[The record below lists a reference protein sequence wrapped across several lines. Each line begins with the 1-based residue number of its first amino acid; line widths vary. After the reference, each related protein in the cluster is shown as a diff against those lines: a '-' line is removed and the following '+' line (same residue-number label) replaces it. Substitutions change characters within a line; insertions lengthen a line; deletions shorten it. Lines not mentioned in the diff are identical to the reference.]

1 MCLGKPGILP
11 APALSSQTFTPA
23 SRLLSHTIF
32 AMLNWLLTNILAT
45 ALLPPFSLV
54 LLLVVALVVHRKRPS
69 MALSLIFLVTLA
81 LYALSTPWVGGVL
94 RKSLEVSSPVNLQ
107 ALPPADAI
115 VVLGGGRRT
124 QAREYGGDTLNSY
137 SLERLRYA
145 ARLHHATQLPIL
157 ATGGMPG
164 GGSVSESALMHK
176 VSTEELHTP
185 IRWTEEAALTTWD
198 NARFSAPILK
208 QAGVKRI
215 LLVTDAAHLRRAVP
229 LFEQQGLQVI
239 PAGVHFSSTRID
251 SPLSLLPSAS
261 GLRDSH
267 YALHEWLG
275 IVWYR
280 LRHLMDKTT

>member
-1 MCLGKPGILP
+1 
-11 APALSSQTFTPA
+11 
-23 SRLLSHTIF
+23 
-32 AMLNWLLTNILAT
+32 MLNWLLTNILAS

-54 LLLVVALVVHRKRPS
+54 LLLVAALVLYRKRPR
-69 MALSLIFLVTLA
+69 MALSLILFATIA
-81 LYALSTPWVGGVL
+81 LFILSMPWIGGVM
-94 RKSLEVSSPVNLQ
+94 RKSLEISSPLNWH

-124 QAREYGGDTLNSY
+124 RAPEYGGDTLNSY

-145 ARLHHATQLPIL
+145 ARLHRATQLPIL

-164 GGSVSESALMHK
+164 GGSVSEGALLRK

-185 IRWTEEAALTTWD
+185 VRWIEEAALTTWD
-198 NARFSAPILK
+198 NARYSAPILK
-208 QAGVKRI
+208 KAGVTRI

-229 LFEQQGLQVI
+229 LFEQQGLQVV
-239 PAGVHFSSTRID
+239 PAGVHFADTRID
-251 SPLSLLPSAS
+251 SLLSLLPSAS

>member
-1 MCLGKPGILP
+1 
-11 APALSSQTFTPA
+11 
-23 SRLLSHTIF
+23 
-32 AMLNWLLTNILAT
+32 MLNWLLTNILAS

-54 LLLVVALVVHRKRPS
+54 LLLVVALVLHRKRPR
-69 MALSLIFLVTLA
+69 MALSLILLVTFA

-94 RKSLEVSSPVNLQ
+94 RKSLEVSNPVNLQ
-107 ALPPADAI
+107 APPPAEAI

-124 QAREYGGDTLNSY
+124 HAQEYGGDTLNSY

-145 ARLHHATQLPIL
+145 ARLHQATQLPIL

-164 GGSVSESALMHK
+164 GGSVSEGALMRK
-176 VSTEELHTP
+176 VSTEELHTS
-185 IRWTEEAALTTWD
+185 IRWIEDAALTTWD

-208 QAGVKRI
+208 KAGVKRI

-229 LFEQQGLQVI
+229 LFQQQGLDVI
-239 PAGVHFSSTRID
+239 PAGIHFADTQIS

-280 LRHLMDKTT
+280 LRYLMDKTT

>member
-1 MCLGKPGILP
+1 
-11 APALSSQTFTPA
+11 
-23 SRLLSHTIF
+23 
-32 AMLNWLLTNILAT
+32 MLNWLLTNILAT

-54 LLLVVALVVHRKRPS
+54 LLLVAALVLHRKRPR
-69 MALSLIFLVTLA
+69 MALSLIFLVAVA
-81 LYALSTPWVGGVL
+81 LFALSTPWVGGVL
-94 RKSLEVSSPVNLQ
+94 RKSLEVSNPVNLQ
-107 ALPPADAI
+107 APPTADAI

-145 ARLHHATQLPIL
+145 VRLHRATQLPIL

-164 GGSVSESALMHK
+164 GGSISEGALMRK

-185 IRWTEEAALTTWD
+185 VRWIEEAALTTWD
-198 NARFSAPILK
+198 NARFSAPILRK
-208 QAGVKRI
+208 AGMKRI

-229 LFEQQGLQVI
+229 LFEQQGLEVI
-239 PAGVHFSSTRID
+239 PAGVHFSNARID
-251 SPLSLLPSAS
+251 NLLSLLPSAA

-275 IVWYR
+275 ILWYR
-280 LRHLMDKTT
+280 IRHLMDKTT

>member
-1 MCLGKPGILP
+1 
-11 APALSSQTFTPA
+11 
-23 SRLLSHTIF
+23 
-32 AMLNWLLTNILAT
+32 MLNWLLTNILAS

-54 LLLVVALVVHRKRPS
+54 LLLGVALVLHRKRPR
-69 MALSLIFLVTLA
+69 MALSLILLVTFA
-81 LYALSTPWVGGVL
+81 LFALSTSWVGGVL
-94 RKSLEVSSPVNLQ
+94 LKSLEVSSPVDLQ
-107 ALPPADAI
+107 APPPADAI

-124 QAREYGGDTLNSY
+124 KAREYGGDTLSHY
-137 SLERLRYA
+137 SIERLRYA
-145 ARLHHATQLPIL
+145 ARLHRTTQLPIL

-164 GGSVSESALMHK
+164 GGSVSEGALMRK

-185 IRWTEEAALTTWD
+185 VRWIEEAALTTWD
-198 NARFSAPILK
+198 NARYSAPILK
-208 QAGVKRI
+208 KFGVKRI
-215 LLVTDAAHLRRAVP
+215 LLVTDAAHLRRAMP

-239 PAGVHFSSTRID
+239 PAGVHFATTQID

>member
-1 MCLGKPGILP
+1 
-11 APALSSQTFTPA
+11 
-23 SRLLSHTIF
+23 
-32 AMLNWLLTNILAT
+32 MLNWLLTNILAS

-54 LLLVVALVVHRKRPS
+54 LLLVVALVVHRKRPH
-69 MALSLIFLVTLA
+69 MALSIVFLVTFSLF
-81 LYALSTPWVGGVL
+81 ALSTPWVGGML
-94 RKSLEVSSPVNLQ
+94 RKSLENSSPVNLQ
-107 ALPPADAI
+107 TPPLADAI

-145 ARLHHATQLPIL
+145 ARLHRATQLPIL

-164 GGSVSESALMHK
+164 GGSVSEGALMRR
-176 VSTEELHTP
+176 VATEELHSP
-185 IRWTEEAALTTWD
+185 VRWVEEAALTTWD

-208 QAGVKRI
+208 KAGVNRI

-229 LFEQQGLQVI
+229 LFEQQGLQVV
-239 PAGVHFSSTRID
+239 PAGVHFADTRID
-251 SPLSLLPSAS
+251 SLLSLLPSAS

>member
-1 MCLGKPGILP
+1 
-11 APALSSQTFTPA
+11 
-23 SRLLSHTIF
+23 
-32 AMLNWLLTNILAT
+32 MLNWLLTNIVAT

-54 LLLVVALVVHRKRPS
+54 LLLVVALVLHRKRPR
-69 MALSLIFLVTLA
+69 MALSLIFLVAFA
-81 LYALSTPWVGGVL
+81 LFALSTPWIGGVL
-94 RKSLEVSSPVNLQ
+94 LKSLEISRPVDLQ
-107 ALPPADAI
+107 APPRPDAI

-124 QAREYGGDTLNSY
+124 QALEYGGDTLNSY

-145 ARLHHATQLPIL
+145 VRLHKATQLPIL

-164 GGSVSESALMHK
+164 GGSVSEGALMRK

-185 IRWTEEAALTTWD
+185 VRWIEEAALTTWD

-208 QAGVKRI
+208 KSGVKRI

-239 PAGVHFSSTRID
+239 PAGVHFATTQID

-280 LRHLMDKTT
+280 LRHLNG

>member
-1 MCLGKPGILP
+1 
-11 APALSSQTFTPA
+11 
-23 SRLLSHTIF
+23 
-32 AMLNWLLTNILAT
+32 MLNWLLTNILAS

-54 LLLVVALVVHRKRPS
+54 LVLVLALVLHRKRPRLA
-69 MALSLIFLVTLA
+69 MTLIFLVTLA

-94 RKSLEVSSPVNLQ
+94 LKSLEISRPIDLN
-107 ALPPADAI
+107 AAPPAEAI

-145 ARLHHATQLPIL
+145 ARLHRATGLPIL

-164 GGSVSESALMHK
+164 GGSVAEGALMRR

-185 IRWTEEAALTTWD
+185 IRWVEDAALTTWD
-198 NARFSAPILK
+198 NARFSGPILK
-208 QAGVKRI
+208 KAGVKRI
-215 LLVTDAAHLRRAVP
+215 LLVTDAAHMRRAVP

-239 PAGVHFSSTRID
+239 PAGVNFSDTRID
-251 SPLSLLPSAS
+251 SPLSLLPNAP
-261 GLRDSH
+261 GLRGST

-280 LRHLMDKTT
+280 LRHLMGKTT

>member
-1 MCLGKPGILP
+1 
-11 APALSSQTFTPA
+11 
-23 SRLLSHTIF
+23 
-32 AMLNWLLTNILAT
+32 MLNWLLTNILAT

-54 LLLVVALVVHRKRPS
+54 LLLMAGLALHRKRPG
-69 MALSLIFLVTLA
+69 MALSLIFLATFA
-81 LYALSTPWVGGVL
+81 LFALSTPWIGGVL
-94 RKSLEVSSPVNLQ
+94 RKSLEVSNPLNLQ
-107 ALPPADAI
+107 SIPPADAI

-124 QAREYGGDTLNSY
+124 HAREYGGDTLNSY

-145 ARLHHATQLPIL
+145 ARLYHATKLPIL

-164 GGSVSESALMHK
+164 GGSVSEGALMRK
-176 VSTEELHTP
+176 VSSEELQTP

-208 QAGVKRI
+208 KAGVKRI
-215 LLVTDAAHLRRAVP
+215 LLVTDAAHLRRAIP
-229 LFEQQGLQVI
+229 LFQQQGLQVI
-239 PAGVHFSSTRID
+239 PAGIHFAGTKIN
-251 SPLSLLPSAS
+251 SPLNLLPNAS

-275 IVWYR
+275 IAWYR

>member
-1 MCLGKPGILP
+1 MSG
-11 APALSSQTFTPA
+11 
-23 SRLLSHTIF
+23 
-32 AMLNWLLTNILAT
+32 MLNWLLTNILAT

-54 LLLVVALVVHRKRPS
+54 LLLVMALILHRKRPR
-69 MALSLIFLVTLA
+69 MTLFFLSLATFA
-81 LYALSTPWVGGVL
+81 LFTLSTPWVGGVL
-94 RKSLEVSSPVNLQ
+94 RKSLEISNPLNLQ
-107 ALPPADAI
+107 ATPTADAI

-145 ARLHHATQLPIL
+145 TRLHRATLLPIL

-164 GGSVSESALMHK
+164 GGSVSESALMRK
-176 VSTEELHTP
+176 VASDELHTP
-185 IRWTEEAALTTWD
+185 VRWIEEASLTTWD
-198 NARFSAPILK
+198 NARLSAPILK
-208 QAGVKRI
+208 KAGVKRI
-215 LLVTDAAHLRRAVP
+215 LLVTDAAHMRRAVP
-229 LFEQQGLQVI
+229 LFQQQGLEVI
-239 PAGVHFSSTRID
+239 PAGIHFASTQIN
-251 SPLSLLPSAS
+251 SPLNLLPNAS

>member
-1 MCLGKPGILP
+1 
-11 APALSSQTFTPA
+11 
-23 SRLLSHTIF
+23 
-32 AMLNWLLTNILAT
+32 MLNWLLINILAN

-54 LLLVVALVVHRKRPS
+54 WMLVVALLLHRKRPR
-69 MALSLIFLVTLA
+69 MALSLIFLATFA
-81 LYALSTPWVGGVL
+81 LFALSTPWVGGVL
-94 RKSLEVSSPVNLQ
+94 LKSLEISRPVDLQ
-107 ALPPADAI
+107 APPRADAI

-124 QAREYGGDTLNSY
+124 QAREYGSDTLSHY
-137 SLERLRYA
+137 SIERLRYA
-145 ARLHHATQLPIL
+145 AHLHHGTRLPIL

-164 GGSVSESALMHK
+164 GGSVSEGALMRK

-185 IRWTEEAALTTWD
+185 VRWVEEAALTTWD

-208 QAGVKRI
+208 KAGVKRI

-239 PAGVHFSSTRID
+239 PAGVHFAATRID
-251 SPLSLLPSAS
+251 SPLSLLPNAS
-261 GLRDSH
+261 GLRDSN

-280 LRHLMDKTT
+280 LRHLMDK

>member
-1 MCLGKPGILP
+1 
-11 APALSSQTFTPA
+11 
-23 SRLLSHTIF
+23 
-32 AMLNWLLTNILAT
+32 MLNWLLTNILAS

-54 LLLVVALVVHRKRPS
+54 LLLVVALVLHPKRPR
-69 MALSLIFLVTLA
+69 MALILIFFVALL
-81 LYALSTPWVGGVL
+81 LYALSTAWVGGVL
-94 RKSLEVSSPVNLQ
+94 LKSLEVSSPVNLH
-107 ALPPADAI
+107 APPAGDAI

-124 QAREYGGDTLNSY
+124 RAPEYGGDTLNTY

-157 ATGGMPG
+157 ATGGKPG
-164 GGSVSESALMHK
+164 GGSVSEGALMRK

-185 IRWTEEAALTTWD
+185 VRWIEEAALTTWD
-198 NARFSAPILK
+198 NARLAAPILK

-215 LLVTDAAHLRRAVP
+215 LLVTDAAHMRRAAP
-229 LFEQQGLQVI
+229 LFEQEGLQVI
-239 PAGVHFSSTRID
+239 PAGVHFADTRID
-251 SPLSLLPSAS
+251 SMLSLLPSAA

-280 LRHLMDKTT
+280 LRQLMDQTP

>member
-1 MCLGKPGILP
+1 MLV
-11 APALSSQTFTPA
+11 
-23 SRLLSHTIF
+23 
-32 AMLNWLLTNILAT
+32 MLNWLLTNILAS

-54 LLLVVALVVHRKRPS
+54 IVLVTALALQRQRPRLA
-69 MALSLIFLVTLA
+69 MTLIFLVALA
-81 LYALSTPWVGGVL
+81 LYALSTPWVGGL
-94 RKSLEVSSPVNLQ
+94 LLKSLEISKPVNLH
-107 ALPPADAI
+107 APPLADAI

-124 QAREYGGDTLNSY
+124 HAQEYGGDTLNSY

-145 ARLHHATQLPIL
+145 ARLHRATQLPIL

-164 GGSVSESALMHK
+164 GGSLAEGSLMRV

-185 IRWTEEAALTTWD
+185 IRWVEDAALTTWD

-208 QAGVKRI
+208 NAGVKRI
-215 LLVTDAAHLRRAVP
+215 LLVTDAAHMRRAAP
-229 LFEQQGLQVI
+229 LFERQGLQVI
-239 PAGVHFSSTRID
+239 PAGIQFSNTRID

-261 GLRDSH
+261 GLRDSS

-280 LRHLMDKTT
+280 LRNLMDNTA

>member
-1 MCLGKPGILP
+1 MSWKAGHSTR
-11 APALSSQTFTPA
+11 ASLSKSNTASA
-23 SRLLSHTIF
+23 SRLPSHTIF
-32 AMLNWLLTNILAT
+32 AMLNWLLTNILAS

-54 LLLVVALVVHRKRPS
+54 LLLVVALVLHRKRPR
-69 MALSLIFLVTLA
+69 MALSLIFLVAFA
-81 LYALSTPWVGGVL
+81 LFALSTPWIGGVL
-94 RKSLEVSSPVNLQ
+94 LKSLEISRPVDLQ
-107 ALPPADAI
+107 APPRPDAI

-124 QAREYGGDTLNSY
+124 QALEYGGDTLNSY

-145 ARLHHATQLPIL
+145 ARLHRATQLPIL

-164 GGSVSESALMHK
+164 GGSVSEGALMRK

-185 IRWTEEAALTTWD
+185 VRWIEEAALTTWD

-208 QAGVKRI
+208 KSGVKRI

-239 PAGVHFSSTRID
+239 PAGVHFADTRID

-280 LRHLMDKTT
+280 LRHLMDKPT

>member
-1 MCLGKPGILP
+1 
-11 APALSSQTFTPA
+11 
-23 SRLLSHTIF
+23 
-32 AMLNWLLTNILAT
+32 MLNWLLTNILAT

-54 LLLVVALVVHRKRPS
+54 LLLVVALALHRKRPR
-69 MALSLIFLVTLA
+69 MALSLIFFVAFA
-81 LYALSTPWVGGVL
+81 LYALATPWVGGVL
-94 RKSLEVSSPVNLQ
+94 RKSLEVAGPLNLQ
-107 ALPPADAI
+107 APPPAEAI
-115 VVLGGGRRT
+115 VVLGGGRRI
-124 QAREYGGDTLNSY
+124 QAREYGGDTLSSY

-157 ATGGMPG
+157 ATGGMPD
-164 GGSVSESALMHK
+164 GGSVSEGALMRK
-176 VSTEELHTP
+176 VSTKELHTP
-185 IRWTEEAALTTWD
+185 VRWIEEAAVNTWD

-208 QAGVKRI
+208 NAGVKRI

-229 LFEQQGLQVI
+229 LFQQHGLNVI
-239 PAGVHFSSTRID
+239 PAGIHFANTQIN

-261 GLRDSH
+261 GLHDSN